1 MKVKVTAVFE
11 NDKHVPDNV
20 TTEKLERIA
29 RIAWQNLFNQLL
41 LDGGEDETAEV
52 LSCEVMER

>member
-1 MKVKVTAVFE
+1 MKVKVTVIFE

-20 TTEKLERIA
+20 TTEKIERLSKS
-29 RIAWQNLFNQLL
+29 AWQMLFDQVI

-52 LSCEVMER
+52 ISCEVVER

>member
-1 MKVKVTAVFE
+1 MKVKLTVIFE
-11 NDKHVPDNV
+11 NDKHVPDIV

-29 RIAWQNLFNQLL
+29 RIGWQNLFNQLI

-52 LSCEVMER
+52 ISCEVVER